1 MLWGFFISKS
11 AQARLPALLDM
22 KKPAAIS
29 GGVGFRTVVVYPPH
43 RITDRREVILRSL
56 LKRITDRREV
66 IPRSLLKRI
75 TDRREVILL
84 ARTFGYEKTSRHFR
98 RRRVSD
104 GCSLF
109 PPQDHRQQGGNPA
122 KFTKKDHRPQ
132 GGNPAKF
139 TKGTPTNGRLSCEV
153 Y

>member
-43 RITDRREVILRSL
+43 RITDRREVIL
-56 LKRITDRREV
+56 
-66 IPRSLLKRI
+66 RSLLKRI